1 MSYDDTISRS
11 SNVKEGGISIMSK
24 QELKQKGFTIIEV
37 VLVLAIAA
45 LIFLMV
51 FIALPA
57 LQRNQRDAARKDV
70 LGKVAS
76 SITTYQSN
84 NRGMQPTKGTDL
96 QGYVDGTAPAT
107 GLKNDSGTY
116 TSTSADTFVDNDYI
130 VHVSAYDTPGTGA
143 ADINLVQVT
152 TGAKCNPGGNA
163 AMKGTTRNAAVMV
176 KLENGQAVFC
186 EDV

>member
-1 MSYDDTISRS
+1 
-11 SNVKEGGISIMSK
+11 MSK

-76 SITTYQSN
+76 AVTTYQSN
-84 NRGMQPTKGTDL
+84 SRGQQPTSGAALK
-96 QGYVDGTAPAT
+96 GYVDGVDP
-107 GLKNDSGTY
+107 GTTKSDNGSF
-116 TSTSADTFVDNDYI
+116 TSTAADTFVDNNYI
-130 VHVSAYDTPGTGA
+130 VHVTSGKTGTDVADTNVVEV
-143 ADINLVQVT
+143 I
-152 TGAKCNPGGNA
+152 TGAKCDSSGTSATGGS
-163 AMKGTTRNAAVMV
+163 TRSAAVLV
-176 KLENGQAVFC
+176 KMENGDAFFC
-186 EDV
+186 QDV